1 MRRVGAIATHV
12 GSEPNP
18 SAAAATTVRYDLVL
32 RGGTVYCAGPGH
44 EDGAVADVAVL
55 GDRIAAVEP
64 PGSIPPGAGREERD
78 VSGLLVTPGLIDI
91 HAHVYENVMQGAVN
105 PDSACLAR
113 CTTTAVDCG
122 SAGTGTIDGFVKYI
136 ADMSHTRCLA
146 FVNMSKHGIAAHPCV
161 RCVSCPP
168 HSLLSPPVHPASR
181 RGTTGA
187 GAGMPPLTGNRAAV
201 AYTAVWAH
209 RPGGVCRGG
218 CARSKEVAGARRR
231 RQGLTDGRL
240 C

>member
-12 GSEPNP
+12 GSEPDP

-168 HSLLSPPVHPASR
+168 HSLLSPPVPPGNNLGRRRNATIDRQPRCCRMQRSMGTSTRWRLSR
-181 RGTTGA
+181 R
-187 GAGMPPLTGNRAAV
+187 L
-201 AYTAVWAH
+201 
-209 RPGGVCRGG
+209 
-218 CARSKEVAGARRR
+218 CA
-231 RQGLTDGRL
+231 Q
-240 C
+240 